1 MGPPQ
6 RPFLNEIYDYVILL
20 STIILYYIILSYI
33 ILYYIILYYITT
45 TTTAPTTTTTSTMMV
60 IVIIADFQVLLM
72 NLSIWDSGIGLI
84 NVSRAFPEL

>member
-33 ILYYIILYYITT
+33 ILYYITT
-45 TTTAPTTTTTSTMMV
+45 TTTAPTTTTTTSTMMV

>member
-20 STIILYYIILSYI
+20 STIILNYIYI
-33 ILYYIILYYITT
+33 ITT
-45 TTTAPTTTTTSTMMV
+45 TTATATATTTSTMMV

-72 NLSIWDSGIGLI
+72 NQNIWDSGIGLI